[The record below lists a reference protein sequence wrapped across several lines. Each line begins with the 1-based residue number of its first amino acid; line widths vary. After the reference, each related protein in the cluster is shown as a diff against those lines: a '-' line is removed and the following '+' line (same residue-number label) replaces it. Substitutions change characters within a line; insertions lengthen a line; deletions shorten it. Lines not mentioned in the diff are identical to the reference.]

1 MKKIIIALAL
11 LASVQVAFAQS
22 KEAVAAQKAVAKAEA
37 DAQNP
42 KKNTKG
48 STWMKLGE
56 AYLKA
61 YDAPTANVIG
71 GTRQELALL
80 LKEQPGS
87 SEVVT
92 LAGRQM
98 EKDTYADKALYFDPA
113 TGNLLVTE
121 VTAPVIPD
129 ALDKALAA
137 YKKALELEPGK
148 AKDIDASIERISQN
162 YFNDGYTKYT
172 LGDFKA
178 ASAFFGLA
186 ADAAAASSTH
196 RVDTTSVYYAGV
208 TALEGADLDA
218 AEKYFKKAQSLG
230 FDGEQGSVLANL
242 ATVSLLRKTAADTLS
257 AKQTLEQG
265 FAKYPESGQ
274 IMTNLINLYLATN
287 ESPER
292 LIQLLGDAKK
302 QMPDNASLYYVEGNV
317 LSQLKRFDEAVA
329 AYRQA
334 NEVDPN
340 YVMGF
345 YGEGTMY
352 YNQALAIQE
361 EAEALPYSEYKKYDE
376 LQEKLAESL
385 KSAIAPFEKAFEK
398 SDNGDVKT
406 VCADYLKRL
415 YFIFRSESEENQ
427 KKHEFYDAFLKGE

>member
-1 MKKIIIALAL
+1 MKQIFIALAL
-11 LASVQVAFAQS
+11 LASVQIASAQS

-48 STWMKLGE
+48 ATWMKLGE

-61 YDAPTANVIG
+61 YEAPTANVVG
-71 GTRQELALL
+71 ASKQELALL
-80 LKEQPGS
+80 LKEQPVS

-92 LAGRQM
+92 IGGRQM
-98 EKDTYADKALYFDPA
+98 EKEVYADKALYFDPA
-113 TGNLLVTE
+113 SGGLLVTE
-121 VTAPVIPD
+121 VTEPAVPN

-137 YKKALELEPGK
+137 YKKALELEPAK
-148 AKDIDASIERISQN
+148 AKDIDPAIERISQS

-172 LGDFKA
+172 LGDFKG
-178 ASAFFGLA
+178 ASEFFGLA
-186 ADAAAASSTH
+186 ADAAAATSTQ
-196 RVDTTSVYYAGV
+196 RIDTTAVYYAGV
-208 TALEGADLDA
+208 TALEGSDLDT
-218 AEKYFKKAQSLG
+218 AEKFFKKAQALG
-230 FDGEQGSVLANL
+230 YDGDQGSVLANL
-242 ATVSLLRKTAADTLS
+242 ATVSLLRKTAADTLA
-257 AKQTLEQG
+257 AKQMLEQG

-287 ESPER
+287 ENPER
-292 LIQLLGDAKK
+292 LIELLNDAKK

-317 LSQLKRFDEAVA
+317 LSQLKRYDEAVA
-329 AYRQA
+329 AYRKA
-334 NEVDPN
+334 GEVDPK

-385 KSAIAPFEKAFEK
+385 KASIAPFEKAFEL
-398 SDNGDVKT
+398 SDNADVKM

-415 YFIFRSESEENQ
+415 YFIFRSESDENQ
-427 KKHEFYDAFLKGE
+427 KKHEFYDAYLKGE